1 MAGPGKYANQ
11 ETKAKRVIETGR
23 QGDRRL
29 KREWWAN
36 SQRSRQTTRERSC
49 QPVREEQAGR
59 QAV

>member
-11 ETKAKRVIETGR
+11 ERKAKRMIETGR
-23 QGDRRL
+23 RGDRWL

-36 SQRSRQTTRERSC
+36 SQRSRQTTRERRC